1 MGKLLG
7 PLKSEKKAQASR
19 LNGRKGGR
27 PRKGGAKTFPK
38 NATIAEKNILLH
50 SVGGNSALTNA
61 TPQNQAETK
70 TSCNV

>member
-27 PRKGGAKTFPK
+27 PRKRIQQNTEKPAPSVQRNLFAK
-38 NATIAEKNILLH
+38 ADIRDIA
-50 SVGGNSALTNA
+50 GTNA
-61 TPQNQAETK
+61 MPKKPAEIK